1 MTFYGKDIS
10 GLHAD
15 LVAKKVSA
23 TELTKAAFDRIKAT
37 DDQVGA
43 FLALNEEAALK
54 QAAGFQDLGKLQAR
68 LRCHGR

>member
-23 TELTKAAFDRIKAT
+23 TELTKAPLTGSRPPMTKSAPFWP
-37 DDQVGA
+37 
-43 FLALNEEAALK
+43 
-54 QAAGFQDLGKLQAR
+54 
-68 LRCHGR
+68 

>member
-43 FLALNEEAALK
+43 FLALNEGSGP
-54 QAAGFQDLGKLQAR
+54 QASR
-68 LRCHGR
+68 